1 MILNFN
7 VFSLILIS
15 AGLLTFYMS
24 LSIFKKLGGAVY
36 SFGYIMGAIALWAI
50 SYGIELS
57 CTSLDAMLF
66 WVNVEYLG
74 IATLPA
80 LWMVFVLTYIGK
92 KSRVTGQLL
101 AGIFSIPV
109 ITILLVWTNS
119 LHHLHYTSVSVSQ
132 VDNYALLDIVPGVWY
147 QVFTIY
153 FYVMLA
159 MGIYFLVRQSRFAP
173 VIYRKQYRTI
183 IASALIPW
191 AVNLLYLLGLRP
203 LGHIDLT
210 PFAFICTALII
221 AVGLQRYQL
230 FDIVPV
236 ARGKVMEAM
245 QEGVLIIDVLG
256 RVVDANIRMKQIL
269 GKKAGEVIGRNIREL
284 QITAPA
290 LELFSK
296 RADSEKIDIE
306 LGDGRF
312 YSVTIT
318 SLYEEKEYSGQLLL
332 FRDVTERKHFE
343 QNLESLNMLKD
354 RLFSIISHDLRSP
367 LNTLMNILSLT
378 NEGHI
383 TEKELK
389 EMLPEISKNLGYT
402 TNLVNNLLQWS
413 KSQLKGETIHP
424 VQFDAYNTIQE
435 MLPLMQNQA
444 AAKQITIINRV
455 QQGALL
461 YADEPMIQGVLRNL
475 LSNAIKFSQL
485 KGTITLSSVTD
496 AAETT
501 VCIADEGVGIAPD
514 DLQKLFG
521 VENFTTRGTIN
532 EQGTGLGLLL
542 CKDFVERNNGHIW
555 AESEPG
561 KGSRFYFSLPAWV

>member
-1 MILNFN
+1 MVLNFN

-24 LSIFKKLGGAVY
+24 LTIFRKLGGAVY

-74 IATLPA
+74 IASLPA

-92 KSRVTGQLL
+92 RNRVTRQLL
-101 AGIFSIPV
+101 AGIFSVPV
-109 ITILLVWTNS
+109 ITILLVWTNNM
-119 LHHLHYTSVSVSQ
+119 HHLHYISVSVSEI
-132 VDNYALLDIVPGVWY
+132 DNYVLLDIVPGVWY

-191 AVNLLYLLGLRP
+191 TVNLLYLLGLRP

-284 QITAPA
+284 QISAQA

-296 RADSEKIDIE
+296 RADTEKVDIE

-424 VQFDAYNTIQE
+424 VQFDVYNTIQE

-444 AAKQITIINRV
+444 AAKQITIVNTV
-455 QQGALL
+455 QQGAML

-485 KGTITLSSVTD
+485 KGSITLSSVTSGG
-496 AAETT
+496 ETT
-501 VCIADEGVGIAPD
+501 VCIADEGVGIEPD

-521 VENFTTRGTIN
+521 VENFTTHGTIN

-542 CKDFVERNNGHIW
+542 CKDFVERNNGRIW

-561 KGSRFYFSLPAWV
+561 KGSRFYFSLPSGV

>member
-24 LSIFKKLGGAVY
+24 LSIFRKLGGAVY

-50 SYGIELS
+50 GYGIELS
-57 CTSLDAMLF
+57 CTSLEAMLF

-74 IATLPA
+74 IAVLPA
-80 LWMVFVLTYIGK
+80 LWMIFVLTYIGK
-92 KSRVTGQLL
+92 GNRVTRQLL
-101 AGIFSIPV
+101 AGIFMVPV
-109 ITILLVWTNS
+109 ITILLVWTNNT
-119 LHHLHYTSVSVSQ
+119 HHLHYASVSVSQ
-132 VDNYALLDIVPGVWY
+132 VDNYTLLNIVPGVWY
-147 QVFTIY
+147 QVFTSY

-173 VIYRKQYRTI
+173 IIYRKQYRAI

-284 QITAPA
+284 QISAPA
-290 LELFSK
+290 LELLSK
-296 RADSEKIDIE
+296 RVDSEKLDIE
-306 LGDGRF
+306 LNNGLF
-312 YSVTIT
+312 YSVTVT

-424 VQFDAYNTIQE
+424 VQFDVYYTIQE
-435 MLPLMQNQA
+435 VLPLMQNQA
-444 AAKQITIINRV
+444 AAKQVAIVNTV
-455 QQGALL
+455 QQGAML

-485 KGTITLSSVTD
+485 KGTITLSSVTG

-542 CKDFVERNNGHIW
+542 CKDFVERNNGRIW

-561 KGSRFYFSLPAWV
+561 KGSRFYFSLPSGF

>member
-1 MILNFN
+1 MIFNFN

-92 KSRVTGQLL
+92 KNRVTRQLL
-101 AGIFSIPV
+101 AGIFSVPI
-109 ITILLVWTNS
+109 ITILLVWTNN

-203 LGHIDLT
+203 LGHVDLT

-236 ARGKVMEAM
+236 ARGKVMEAR

-269 GKKAGEVIGRNIREL
+269 GKKAGELIGRNLSEL
-284 QITAPA
+284 QVSSPA
-290 LELFSK
+290 LQLFPAHANK
-296 RADSEKIDIE
+296 EKVDLE

-444 AAKQITIINRV
+444 AAKQITIINTV

-485 KGTITLSSVTD
+485 KGSITLSSVTD
-496 AAETT
+496 AAETM

-542 CKDFVERNNGHIW
+542 CKDFVERNNGRIW

-561 KGSRFYFSLPAWV
+561 RGSRFYFSLPARI